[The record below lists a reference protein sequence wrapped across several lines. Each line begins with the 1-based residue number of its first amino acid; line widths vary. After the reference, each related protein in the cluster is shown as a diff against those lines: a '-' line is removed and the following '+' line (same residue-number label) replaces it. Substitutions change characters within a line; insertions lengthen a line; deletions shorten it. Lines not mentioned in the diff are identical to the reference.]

1 MDYTATAVGDA
12 VGIAQG
18 ELQGSLRNLETISRI
33 VTPVIW
39 GRIYGLGAERGM
51 PSLFYYVAA
60 AAGLV
65 QVGLL
70 MLLARAAPPAPRE

>member
-1 MDYTATAVGDA
+1 
-12 VGIAQG
+12 
-18 ELQGSLRNLETISRI
+18 
-33 VTPVIW
+33 
-39 GRIYGLGAERGM
+39 M

-70 MLLARAAPPAPRE
+70 TLLARAAPPATRE